1 MNQSRKVALLI
12 IDGWGIGK
20 KDTAVNAVEA
30 AKMPYVK
37 GLFNQYPNSYLLTS
51 GPDVG
56 LPDGQMGNSEVG
68 HMNIGA
74 GRIVYQMLVM
84 INKAFENKQIDKN
97 PVLLDAFKYAK
108 ENKKKFH
115 LLGLVSDGC
124 VHASLE
130 HLKGLCTIA
139 AINNVENVFVHAF
152 TDGRDTDPHG
162 GAGYIKDLEA
172 HLAKSTGK
180 IASVIGRYYAMD
192 RDKRWERV
200 KQAYDLLVKGT
211 GQVFSSATEAIEYN
225 YNQDVTDEFIKPA
238 VINGT
243 DSKPL
248 ALIEH
253 GDVVLFFNYRT
264 DRGREL
270 TMALSQQAFPDFD
283 IKPLDLHYIT
293 MTPYDHTYKNVKVLF
308 PEQDLQM
315 TLGEVME
322 KAGKTQLRIAET
334 EKYPHVTFFFSGGRE
349 TPFKGE
355 NRIMIPSPKV
365 ATYDLQ
371 PSMSAAGIT
380 DAVVNE
386 INTSKPDL
394 IVLNYANPDMVGH
407 SGVFSAVV
415 SALETIDDCMKRVVE
430 ACLENDYDAIV
441 TSDHG
446 NSEYLVNPDGSPNT
460 AHTTNPVPIIYV
472 SKEHQ
477 NSKINP
483 GRLADI
489 APTILKLMGLP
500 QPKEMDGESIIGYP
514 DTQATI

>member
-1 MNQSRKVALLI
+1 MIN
-12 IDGWGIGK
+12 
-20 KDTAVNAVEA
+20 E
-30 AKMPYVK
+30 
-37 GLFNQYPNSYLLTS
+37 YPNSYLLTS
-51 GPDVG
+51 GENVG

-68 HMNIGA
+68 HMNLGA
-74 GRIVYQMLVM
+74 GRVVYQMLVA

-97 PVLLDAFKYAK
+97 PVLLEAFKYAK
-108 ENKKKFH
+108 EHNKKFH

-139 AINNVENVFVHAF
+139 AENHVENVFIHAF
-152 TDGRDTDPHG
+152 MDGRDTDPHG

-172 HLAKSTGK
+172 HLTKTTGK

-200 KQAYDLLVKGT
+200 KQAYDLLVHGT
-211 GQVFSSATEAIEYN
+211 GELFTSATDAIEYN
-225 YNQDVTDEFIKPA
+225 YKQNITDEFILPSY
-238 VINGT
+238 IIGS

-248 ALIEH
+248 ALIEE

-270 TMALSQQAFPDFD
+270 TMALSQQAFPEYNMS
-283 IKPLDLHYIT
+283 PLDLHYIT

-308 PEQDLQM
+308 PEQDLKM
-315 TLGEVME
+315 TLGEVIE

-349 TPFKGE
+349 NPFQGE
-355 NRIMIPSPKV
+355 NRIMVPSPKV

-371 PSMSAAGIT
+371 PSMSAEGVT

-386 INTSKPDL
+386 MNANKPDL
-394 IVLNYANPDMVGH
+394 IVLNFANPDMVGH
-407 SGVFSAVV
+407 SGVFKAVV
-415 SALETIDDCMKRVVE
+415 SALETIDVCMKRVID
-430 ACLENDYDAIV
+430 ACLANGYEAIIL
-441 TSDHG
+441 SDHG
-446 NSEYLVNPDGSPNT
+446 NSEYLVNPDGTPNT
-460 AHTTNPVPIIYV
+460 AHTTNPVPVIYV
-472 SKEHQ
+472 SKDHQ
-477 NSKINP
+477 DAKINP

-489 APTILKLMGLP
+489 APTILKLIGIT
-500 QPKEMDGESIIGYP
+500 QPEEMRGVSLL
-514 DTQATI
+514 

>member
-1 MNQSRKVALLI
+1 MNQAQKVALLI

-20 KDTAVNAVEA
+20 KDPSINAVEA
-30 AKMPYVK
+30 ANIPFVK
-37 GLFNQYPNSYLLTS
+37 GLFNQYPHSYLLTS
-51 GPDVG
+51 GENVG

-68 HMNIGA
+68 HMNLGA
-74 GRIVYQMLVM
+74 GRVVYQMLVA

-97 PVLLDAFKYAK
+97 PVLLEAFKYAK
-108 ENKKKFH
+108 EHNKKFH

-139 AINNVENVFVHAF
+139 AENHVENVFIHAF
-152 TDGRDTDPHG
+152 MDGRDTDPHA

-172 HLAKSTGK
+172 HLAKTTGK
-180 IASVIGRYYAMD
+180 IASMIGRYYAMD

-200 KQAYDLLVKGT
+200 KQAYDLLVHGT
-211 GQVFSSATEAIEYN
+211 GELFTSAAEAIEYN
-225 YNQDVTDEFIKPA
+225 YKQDITDEFIKPSY
-238 VINGT
+238 ILGS

-248 ALIEH
+248 ALIEE
-253 GDVVLFFNYRT
+253 GDVALFFNYRT

-270 TMALSQQAFPDFD
+270 TMALSQQAFPDYNMS
-283 IKPLDLHYIT
+283 PLELHYIT

-308 PEQDLQM
+308 PEQDLKM
-315 TLGEVME
+315 TLGEVIE

-349 TPFKGE
+349 APFKGE
-355 NRIMIPSPKV
+355 NRIMVQSPKV

-371 PSMSAAGIT
+371 PSMSAAGVT

-386 INTSKPDL
+386 MNTNKPDL
-394 IVLNYANPDMVGH
+394 IVLNFANPDMVGH

-415 SALETIDDCMKRVVE
+415 SALEKIDVCMKKVID
-430 ACLENDYDAIV
+430 ACLANGYEAIIL
-441 TSDHG
+441 SDHG

-460 AHTTNPVPIIYV
+460 AHTTNPVPVIYV
-472 SKEHQ
+472 SKDHLDA
-477 NSKINP
+477 KINP

-489 APTILKLMGLP
+489 APTILKLMGIK
-500 QPKEMDGESIIGYP
+500 QPEEMNGVSLL
-514 DTQATI
+514 

>member
-1 MNQSRKVALLI
+1 MNQNKKVALLI

-20 KDTAVNAVEA
+20 NDPSVNAVET
-30 AKMPYVK
+30 AKMPFVK
-37 GLFNQYPNSYLLTS
+37 GLFHQYPHSYLLTS
-51 GPDVG
+51 GADVG

-74 GRIVYQMLVM
+74 GRVVYQMLVM
-84 INKAFENKQIDKN
+84 INKAFENHQIDKN
-97 PVLLDAFKYAK
+97 PVLLEAFKYAK
-108 ENKKKFH
+108 VNKKKFH

-130 HLKGLCTIA
+130 HLKGLCTLA
-139 AINNVENVFVHAF
+139 AENHVENVFVHAF

-162 GAGYIKDLEA
+162 GAGYIKDLEM
-172 HLAKSTGK
+172 HLAKATGK

-192 RDKRWERV
+192 RDKRWERI
-200 KQAYDLLVKGT
+200 KQAYDLLVNGT
-211 GQVFSSATEAIEYN
+211 GQTFPSAAEAIEYN
-225 YNQDVTDEFIKPA
+225 YNHDITDEFIKPA
-238 VINGT
+238 VITGN

-248 ALIEH
+248 ALIEP

-270 TMALSQQAFPDFD
+270 TMALSQQAFPDYGM
-283 IKPLDLHYIT
+283 KPLDLDYIT
-293 MTPYDHTYKNVKVLF
+293 MTPYDHTFKNVKVLF

-315 TLGEVME
+315 TLGEVIE
-322 KAGKTQLRIAET
+322 KAGRTQLRIAET

-355 NRIMIPSPKV
+355 NRIMVPSPKV

-386 INTSKPDL
+386 MNTTKPDL

-415 SALETIDDCMKRVVE
+415 SALETIDDCMKRVIE
-430 ACLENDYDAIV
+430 ACLKNDYDAIV
-441 TSDHG
+441 IADHG
-446 NSEYLVNPDGSPNT
+446 NSEFLVNPDGSPNT
-460 AHTTNPVPIIYV
+460 AHTTNPVPVIYV
-472 SKEHQ
+472 SKE
-477 NSKINP
+477 NKNAKIHP
-483 GRLADI
+483 GRLADV
-489 APTILKLMGLP
+489 APTILKLMGIE
-500 QPKEMDGESIIGYP
+500 QPKEMDGKSVIS
-514 DTQATI
+514 

>member
-1 MNQSRKVALLI
+1 MNQSQKVALLI

-20 KDTAVNAVEA
+20 KDPAINAVEA
-30 AKMPYVK
+30 ANMPFVK

-51 GPDVG
+51 GENVG

-68 HMNIGA
+68 HMNLGA
-74 GRIVYQMLVM
+74 GRVVYQMLVA

-97 PVLLDAFKYAK
+97 LILLEAFEYAK
-108 ENKKKFH
+108 EHNKKFH

-139 AINNVENVFVHAF
+139 AENHVENVFIHAF
-152 TDGRDTDPHG
+152 MDGRDTDPHG

-172 HLAKSTGK
+172 HLAKTTGK

-200 KQAYDLLVKGT
+200 KQAYDLLVHGT
-211 GQVFSSATEAIEYN
+211 GELFTSASDAITYN
-225 YNQDVTDEFIKPA
+225 YKEGVTDEFIKPSYIIGA
-238 VINGT
+238 

-248 ALIEH
+248 ALIEE

-270 TMALSQQAFPDFD
+270 TMALSQEAFPDYNMS
-283 IKPLDLHYIT
+283 PLDLHYIT
-293 MTPYDHTYKNVKVLF
+293 MTPYDHTYKNVKILF
-308 PEQDLQM
+308 PEQDLKM
-315 TLGEVME
+315 TLGEVIE

-349 TPFKGE
+349 TPFNRE
-355 NRIMIPSPKV
+355 NRIMVPSPKV

-371 PSMSAAGIT
+371 PYMSADGVT

-386 INTSKPDL
+386 MNTNKPDL

-407 SGVFSAVV
+407 TGVFSAVV
-415 SALETIDDCMKRVVE
+415 SALETIDVCMKRVID
-430 ACLENDYDAIV
+430 ACLANGYEAIIL
-441 TSDHG
+441 SDHG
-446 NSEYLVNPDGSPNT
+446 NSDFVVNPDGSPNT
-460 AHTTNPVPIIYV
+460 AHTTNQVPVIYV
-472 SKEHQ
+472 SKDHLD
-477 NSKINP
+477 SKINP

-489 APTILKLMGLP
+489 APTILKLMGIK
-500 QPKEMDGESIIGYP
+500 QPEEMDGKVLIN
-514 DTQATI
+514 